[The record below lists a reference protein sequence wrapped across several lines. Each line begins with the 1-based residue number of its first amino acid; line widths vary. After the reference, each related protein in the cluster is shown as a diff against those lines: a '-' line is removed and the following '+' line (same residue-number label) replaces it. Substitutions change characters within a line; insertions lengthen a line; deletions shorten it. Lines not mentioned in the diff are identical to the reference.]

1 MSAPRPPL
9 SGSLRALS
17 ATVIGILRT
26 RLELLAVELAEE
38 KNRLL
43 AILLWAL
50 GGLLALAMGIL
61 MLSLLVVAVFWD
73 TEHRLTALGVVAA
86 VYFLAGVAALL
97 TVRKKIAD
105 APFTFDETLAEL
117 ERDRQALGAVGDNSV
132 PARRGAP

>member
-9 SGSLRALS
+9 AGSLRALS
-17 ATVIGILRT
+17 ATAIGILRT

-43 AILLWAL
+43 SILLWSL

-61 MLSLLVVAVFWD
+61 MLSFLVVAAFWD
-73 TEHRLTALGVVAA
+73 TNHRLTAFGVVAA
-86 VYFLAGVAALL
+86 VYFLAGIGALL
-97 TVRKKIAD
+97 FVRRKIAN

-117 ERDRQALGAVGDNSV
+117 ERDRQALGAASDSSV

>member
-1 MSAPRPPL
+1 MTAPRPPL
-9 SGSLRALS
+9 SGSLRALG

-43 AILLWAL
+43 AILLWSL

-61 MLSLLVVAVFWD
+61 MLSLLVVAAFWD
-73 TEHRLTALGVVAA
+73 TDHRLTALGVVAA
-86 VYFLAGVAALL
+86 LYFLSGVGALL
-97 TVRKKIAD
+97 FVRNKMANS
-105 APFTFDETLAEL
+105 PFAFDETLAEL
-117 ERDRQALGAVGDNSV
+117 ERDRQALGAASENSV

>member
-1 MSAPRPPL
+1 MTAPRPPL
-9 SGSLRALS
+9 AGSLRALG
-17 ATVIGILRT
+17 ATAIGILRT

-43 AILLWAL
+43 AILLWSL

-61 MLSLLVVAVFWD
+61 MLSLLVVAAFWD

-86 VYFLAGVAALL
+86 LYFLTGVGALL
-97 TVRKKIAD
+97 FVRQKIAN

-117 ERDRQALGAVGDNSV
+117 ERDRQALGAVSETPT
-132 PARRGAP
+132 PARRGAR

>member
-1 MSAPRPPL
+1 MTAPRHPL
-9 SGSLRALS
+9 SGSLRALG

-43 AILLWAL
+43 TILLWAL

-61 MLSLLVVAVFWD
+61 MLSLLVVAAFWD
-73 TEHRLTALGVVAA
+73 TPNRLTALGVVAA
-86 VYFLAGVAALL
+86 LYFLTGVGALL
-97 TVRKKIAD
+97 FVRKKVAD

-117 ERDRQALGAVGDNSV
+117 ERDRQALGAAADAPT
-132 PARRGAP
+132 PARRGHP